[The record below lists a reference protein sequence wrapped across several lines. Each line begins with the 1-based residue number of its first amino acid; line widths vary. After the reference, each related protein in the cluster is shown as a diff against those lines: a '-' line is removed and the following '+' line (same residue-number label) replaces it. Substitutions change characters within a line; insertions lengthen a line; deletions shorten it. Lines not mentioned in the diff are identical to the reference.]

1 MTSSPNHS
9 GGINELASSIELN
22 STSTS
27 KRPSNISWKIS
38 NSAVRELNRGMR
50 YRVFA
55 AVMLLACVPQVAKAG
70 DSEEDY
76 ILL

>member
-1 MTSSPNHS
+1 MILLSYVTSSPNHS

-38 NSAVRELNRGMR
+38 NSAVRELNR
-50 YRVFA
+50 
-55 AVMLLACVPQVAKAG
+55 
-70 DSEEDY
+70 E
-76 ILL
+76 